1 MLGKLGI
8 LITILALVLA
18 FYFVIS
24 LGAGRFSKGETKP
37 ETKRY
42 LRSVN
47 ILLIIRCLV
56 EDTGRLGVLPSSVLL
71 FRTFL
76 DG

>member
-24 LGAGRFSKGETKP
+24 LGAGRFSIGHG
-37 ETKRY
+37 RHG
-42 LRSVN
+42 SF
-47 ILLIIRCLV
+47 
-56 EDTGRLGVLPSSVLL
+56 EDI
-71 FRTFL
+71 
-76 DG
+76 

>member
-47 ILLIIRCLV
+47 ILSVSYTHL
-56 EDTGRLGVLPSSVLL
+56 TLPTI
-71 FRTFL
+71 FRV
-76 DG
+76 